1 MGSNDA
7 ARAARFAWMS
17 ATHAGRPAWN
27 QSNCVTACL
36 ARTLQPLRLLEVGG
50 EADDSQRACPVG
62 LRARPMLLSSNHY
75 APLASAS
82 AGVTKLAMNG
92 AGTARFISNLCRE
105 GVKPEL
111 DAPRAVGTD

>member
-1 MGSNDA
+1 VARNDA
-7 ARAARFAWMS
+7 VRAARFAWMF
-17 ATHAGRPAWN
+17 ATHAGLPAWN

-36 ARTLQPLRLLEVGG
+36 ARTLQPLRPIEATG
-50 EADDSQRACPVG
+50 EPEGLQRACLVV
-62 LRARPMLLSSNHY
+62 LQARPMPLSSNHY
-75 APLASAS
+75 APSAS
-82 AGVTKLAMNG
+82 ANEGVTKLAMNG